1 MADTT
6 RLEKLNVRLE
16 EYEAAEDAI
25 LTGAQSYAVG
35 SRQLS
40 RASLSQISKMIAYLE
55 KEIAA
60 EKSRTS
66 GCGRNCVKRIVPM
79 DS

>member
-1 MADTT
+1 MEET
-6 RLEKLNVRLE
+6 RLEKLKKRLT

-40 RASLSQISKMIAYLE
+40 RANLSQISKMIAYLE

-60 EKSRTS
+60 EEAAAV
-66 GCGRNCVKRIVPM
+66 GAGRNCVKRIVPF
-79 DS
+79 DI